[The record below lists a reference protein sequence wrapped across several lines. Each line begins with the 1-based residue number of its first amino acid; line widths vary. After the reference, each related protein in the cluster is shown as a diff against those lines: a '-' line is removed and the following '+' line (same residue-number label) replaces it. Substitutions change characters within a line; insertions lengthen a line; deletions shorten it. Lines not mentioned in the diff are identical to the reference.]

1 MLEFEYGKSMYGGYY
16 AQCLNPVIAIRANTL
31 KELKSK
37 LTKLGMNVKL
47 TKRFDN
53 LGNGIL

>member
-1 MLEFEYGKSMYGGYY
+1 MIELEYGKSMYGGWY
-16 AQCLNPVIAIRANTL
+16 AESINTVIVVRADTL
-31 KELKSK
+31 KGLKDEV
-37 LTKLGMNVKL
+37 TKLGIDAKL

>member
-1 MLEFEYGKSMYGGYY
+1 MIKLEYGKSTYGGWY
-16 AQCLNPVIAIRANTL
+16 AHSINPFIVIKANTL
-31 KELKSK
+31 KELKDRVAK
-37 LTKLGMNVKL
+37 LDIDAKL

>member
-1 MLEFEYGKSMYGGYY
+1 MLEFEYGKSMYGGWY

-31 KELKSK
+31 KELKSN

>member
-1 MLEFEYGKSMYGGYY
+1 MVELEYGKSMYGGWY
-16 AQCLNPVIAIRANTL
+16 AQSINPVIAIRVNTL
-31 KELKSK
+31 KELKDRVA
-37 LTKLGMNVKL
+37 KLGIDAKL

>member
-1 MLEFEYGKSMYGGYY
+1 MIKLEYGKSMYGGWY
-16 AQCLNPVIAIRANTL
+16 AESINQDIVVRADTL
-31 KELKSK
+31 KGLKDEV
-37 LTKLGMNVKL
+37 TKLGIDAKL

>member
-1 MLEFEYGKSMYGGYY
+1 MVELEYGKSMYGGWY
-16 AQCLNPVIAIRANTL
+16 AQCFNSGIALRANTL
-31 KELKSK
+31 KELKERVSK
-37 LTKLGMNVKL
+37 LDINAKL

>member
-1 MLEFEYGKSMYGGYY
+1 MIKLEYGKSMYGNWY
-16 AQCLNPVIAIRANTL
+16 AQSINPGIAIRANSL
-31 KELKSK
+31 KELKDRVAK
-37 LTKLGMNVKL
+37 LDIDAKL